1 MSKNMAGTFRTAFA
15 LKNSYRA
22 NSVIYSLKQ
31 VPLLKRILPERL
43 YGFQDLK
50 VLAYIIAAVW
60 ELVTAFAGKFLYLLI
75 LSGICLLT
83 LKSGVP
89 AGQALLHM
97 LVLLT
102 ACGAFVNTYL
112 FNPTKDKYYAVMLM
126 RMDAGKYALTD
137 YGYAVLKVIAGFLPF
152 TLIFGTLSGVPVWI
166 CILIP
171 FSVAGAKLMAAALML
186 YRYEKT
192 GIVRNENQL
201 GKAEWIVV
209 ALLSAAAFFLPAAG
223 LALPVP
229 VSAALFSASA
239 AGGLAAL
246 HRIVRFRDFKALYRQ
261 MLNQPGSRVSLGDQ
275 IKKQQRE
282 QSRRMISADTSVTS
296 KKKGFEY
303 LNELFVRRHQRLLWK
318 TSEKIA
324 FVAFALVCASLI
336 GCYLAPEFR
345 KTVNELLLVFL
356 PYFVFIMYAVN
367 RGTGFTQ
374 ALFMNCDHSLLT
386 YSFYKQPKF
395 ILKLFQ
401 IRLREII
408 KVNLLPAAVIGGG
421 LAVLLYVSGGAEN
434 PLNYAVLV
442 ISVLCMSIFFSV
454 HYLTIYYLLQPY
466 NTGTEI
472 RSATYRIVMIATYA
486 VCFLLM
492 QIRMPIITFGVM
504 TIVFCILYCIIA
516 CVLVY
521 RFAPKTFRLRM

>member
-209 ALLSAAAFFLPAAG
+209 ALLNAAAFLFRQQVWHCLCRCRQ
-223 LALPVP
+223 
-229 VSAALFSASA
+229 LFSPLRRPADSPRFT
-239 AGGLAAL
+239 GL
-246 HRIVRFRDFKALYRQ
+246 
-261 MLNQPGSRVSLGDQ
+261 SVSG
-275 IKKQQRE
+275 
-282 QSRRMISADTSVTS
+282 
-296 KKKGFEY
+296 
-303 LNELFVRRHQRLLWK
+303 
-318 TSEKIA
+318 
-324 FVAFALVCASLI
+324 
-336 GCYLAPEFR
+336 
-345 KTVNELLLVFL
+345 
-356 PYFVFIMYAVN
+356 
-367 RGTGFTQ
+367 
-374 ALFMNCDHSLLT
+374 
-386 YSFYKQPKF
+386 
-395 ILKLFQ
+395 ILK
-401 IRLREII
+401 RCTVR
-408 KVNLLPAAVIGGG
+408 
-421 LAVLLYVSGGAEN
+421 
-434 PLNYAVLV
+434 
-442 ISVLCMSIFFSV
+442 C
-454 HYLTIYYLLQPY
+454 
-466 NTGTEI
+466 
-472 RSATYRIVMIATYA
+472 
-486 VCFLLM
+486 
-492 QIRMPIITFGVM
+492 
-504 TIVFCILYCIIA
+504 
-516 CVLVY
+516 
-521 RFAPKTFRLRM
+521 